1 MNHEEKEDN
10 KIITKINL
18 SFKTKFKALYRVIV
32 DEYFFRKLVYF
43 SNEFLDTCK
52 NDHNITKFVPGSM
65 KK

>member
-10 KIITKINL
+10 KIITKMNL
-18 SFKTKFKALYRVIV
+18 SFKTKFKALYGVIV
-32 DEYFFRKLVYF
+32 DEYFEETYIFF

-52 NDHNITKFVPGSM
+52 NYHNITKFVPGSM